1 MSSKFAK
8 KNQLK
13 AQWGKLPHES
23 PDLIFSNGE
32 GTSSA
37 DRSLLYYMFC
47 SDRQRWDYEKN
58 GMAFDPSFV
67 KELENRG
74 YDIKTLKFSIQ
85 KKDEQ

>member
-1 MSSKFAK
+1 
-8 KNQLK
+8 
-13 AQWGKLPHES
+13 
-23 PDLIFSNGE
+23 
-32 GTSSA
+32 
-37 DRSLLYYMFC
+37 MFC